1 MLCDEKIKEA
11 ESNVKK
17 YLAEGLLK
25 KQTNET
31 AKEMYIENSDLSLE
45 TAQKLLSLETQT
57 YKPYLWIIVS
67 SYYSMYY
74 IANAVLLNIGYK
86 VGDKISHKITADAL
100 IVFARNKLKKG
111 FIEEYELA
119 SNKWKEHSKILSN
132 DIAKINEI
140 ITKYSNI
147 QTHNEVN
154 NYISELSPR
163 LQAYHTHLLEA
174 RSFLN
179 AYGHLFNNNSELKSN
194 VDESLIQLGTFTN
207 KLTSSINQYNAEIQ
221 SQNNKQ
227 EAIYNFLKILAYGI

>member
-111 FIEEYELA
+111 FIEEYEDIREDALELI
-119 SNKWKEHSKILSN
+119 SSKADSLLQSL
-132 DIAKINEI
+132 DFEREKRSKFQYQMDEKAKKSKAL
-140 ITKYSNI
+140 TS
-147 QTHNEVN
+147 
-154 NYISELSPR
+154 
-163 LQAYHTHLLEA
+163 LERA
-174 RSFLN
+174 KQFV
-179 AYGHLFNNNSELKSN
+179 FELKKM
-194 VDESLIQLGTFTN
+194 L
-207 KLTSSINQYNAEIQ
+207 
-221 SQNNKQ
+221 
-227 EAIYNFLKILAYGI
+227 